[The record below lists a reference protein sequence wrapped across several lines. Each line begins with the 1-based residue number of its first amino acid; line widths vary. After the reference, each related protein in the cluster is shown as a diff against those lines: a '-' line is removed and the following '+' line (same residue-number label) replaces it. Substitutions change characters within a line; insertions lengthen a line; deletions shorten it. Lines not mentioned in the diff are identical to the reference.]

1 MEPPLSPAFR
11 PPLPLPGGPPPNCIS
26 PPSHT
31 SNLMRQAAQRSSL
44 VAVSDATSI
53 YVYRTAKAIY
63 VTRPATKVQRSMY
76 PKPDTYSTPPE
87 IVIPPNLIPQEVRPD
102 RIPKMVKLLEKSF
115 QNHYGEHWK
124 TVKDNSLMKTL
135 FQTGRVVR
143 YTIWTKCDQT
153 CTSRQKAQR
162 QSGTTANGTPPE
174 RSTGATIIHAIRSV
188 PQHSTESAPPQQ

>member
-11 PPLPLPGGPPPNCIS
+11 PPTPLPGGPLSPKRIS
-26 PPSHT
+26 PPSV
-31 SNLMRQAAQRSSL
+31 SPNLSGQVTQRSYL

-63 VTRPATKVQRSMY
+63 VTRPATKVQRIMH
-76 PKPDTYSTPPE
+76 PKPDTHSTPPE
-87 IVIPPNLIPQEVRPD
+87 IVIPPNLIPREVRPD

-115 QNHYGEHWK
+115 QNHYGEHWN

-143 YTIWTKCDQT
+143 YTIWTKGDR
-153 CTSRQKAQR
+153 TSAPSTET
-162 QSGTTANGTPPE
+162 QSQPGATANDTSPE
-174 RSTGATIIHAIRSV
+174 RNTGATIIHAIRS
-188 PQHSTESAPPQQ
+188 APSQQ